1 MEVSLSTE
9 LGVGEEVNESSLLN
23 EFVFLVNSII
33 LELLF
38 GVSKMLVLDHL
49 NVISPLV
56 GHLLE
61 LVSRVYIVEY

>member
-9 LGVGEEVNESSLLN
+9 LGVGKEVNESSLLN
-23 EFVFLVNSII
+23 VLVFLVNSII

-56 GHLLE
+56 GQLLE
-61 LVSRVYIVEY
+61 LVCRVHIIEY